1 VSASAQKILYFTLQK
16 MSLTLRY
23 ASLIMRGPDY
33 PPMTARKSKLRII
46 PASRG
51 DVPLIRQFILE
62 LAEYERA
69 DPGEVPVSERDLDE
83 TLFGSQPAAEVLIAY
98 LEDEPA
104 GFALFFHN
112 YSTWLGKRGIYL
124 EDLFVRPAAR
134 KHGVGFALLRALAR
148 IAVDRGCGRMDW
160 SVLDWNELAISFYEQ
175 IGARPMDEWTTFRL
189 TGAALEKVATPL

>member
-1 VSASAQKILYFTLQK
+1 
-16 MSLTLRY
+16 
-23 ASLIMRGPDY
+23 
-33 PPMTARKSKLRII
+33 MTTRKSGLRIA
-46 PASRG
+46 PASRA

-69 DPGEVPVSERDLDE
+69 TPDEVPVTERDLQE
-83 TLFGSQPAAEVLIAY
+83 SLFGVAPAAEVLIAY
-98 LEDEPA
+98 LDEQPA

-124 EDLFVRPAAR
+124 EDLFVRPSAR

-160 SVLDWNELAISFYEQ
+160 SVLDWNELAISFYKQ
-175 IGARPMDEWTTFRL
+175 IGAIAMDEWTTFRL
-189 TGAALEKVATPL
+189 TGAALEKVATPS